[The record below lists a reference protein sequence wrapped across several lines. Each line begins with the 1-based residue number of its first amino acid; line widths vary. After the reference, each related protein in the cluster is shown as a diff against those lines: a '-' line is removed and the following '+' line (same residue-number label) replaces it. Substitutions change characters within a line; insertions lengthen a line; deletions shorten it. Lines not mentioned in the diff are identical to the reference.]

1 IERQIMATLR
11 PLSAE
16 LRHIAETELHE
27 VEERVPADLQA
38 LRDWIAK
45 QPHLKCRQDDQFL
58 VAFLRGCKFSL
69 EKAKSK
75 LDSFFTIKTMMPELF
90 ANRQMDERNIA
101 LCRTGT
107 YVRLPKP
114 FGAAGPR
121 IQLTNYSNFDPK
133 VFKLIDLFRYQ
144 TLLME
149 RQIREDDNCV
159 VSGYI
164 EILDLGSMS
173 LSFLAQIDLPLVK
186 KMGVFGEKAAPSRV
200 KGIHFINCPKEA
212 AALLNLAKSLM
223 PAKLQ
228 SRFYV
233 YKNLEKLNEVIPREY
248 LPEEY
253 GGSNGRIADII
264 INMEKELLEYNEYL
278 KEDNQYGVNE
288 QLRPGKRLNADTV
301 FGIEGS
307 FRKLD
312 ID

>member
-1 IERQIMATLR
+1 MSMAKVR

-16 LRHIAETELHE
+16 LRHIAETELNE
-27 VEERVPADLQA
+27 VEERLPADLQA
-38 LRDWIAK
+38 LRDWLAK

-69 EKAKSK
+69 EKTKSK
-75 LDSFFTIKTMMPELF
+75 LDHFYTIKTMMPELF

-114 FGAAGPR
+114 FGVGGPR
-121 IQLTNYSNFDPK
+121 IQLTDYSKFDPK
-133 VFKLIDLFRYQ
+133 DFKLIELFRFQ

-149 RQIREDDNCV
+149 RQVREDDNSI

-164 EILDLGSMS
+164 EILDLSKMS
-173 LSFLAQIDLPLVK
+173 LGFLAQLDFTLFK
-186 KMGVFGEKAAPSRV
+186 KMGVFAEKAAPTRV
-200 KGIHFINCPKEA
+200 KGIHMVNCPKEA
-212 AALLNLAKSLM
+212 VTVLNLAKSLM
-223 PAKLQ
+223 PAKIQ
-228 SRFYV
+228 QRFFI
-233 YKNLEKLNEVIPREY
+233 YKNWEQLFEVIPREY
-248 LPEEY
+248 LPEEH
-253 GGSNGRIADII
+253 GGSNGRVADLIVQ
-264 INMEKELLEYNEYL
+264 MEQELLGYNDYL

-288 QLRPGKRLNADTV
+288 QLRPGKRLSPNTL